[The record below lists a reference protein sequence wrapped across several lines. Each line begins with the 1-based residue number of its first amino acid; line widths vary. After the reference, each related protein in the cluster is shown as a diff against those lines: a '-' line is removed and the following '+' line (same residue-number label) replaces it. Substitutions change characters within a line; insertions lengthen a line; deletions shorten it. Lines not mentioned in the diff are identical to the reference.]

1 MLRALKLAALVALSV
16 FPLAGRAAELI
27 MVEQH
32 GCAYCDAWDA
42 EVAPEYSKT
51 DEGKFAPLRRV
62 QLRDGAPDGVRFAR
76 PALFTPTFILV
87 EEGEELAR
95 IEGYPGEDFFWG
107 LLDRMLRDHT
117 SYKEPQG

>member
-1 MLRALKLAALVALSV
+1 MLRFLRVAVLFTLAALPVS
-16 FPLAGRAAELI
+16 GRAAELI

-32 GCAYCDAWDA
+32 GCTYCDAWDA
-42 EVAPEYSKT
+42 EVSPEYAKT

-62 QLRDGAPDGVRFAR
+62 QLRDGAPEDVRFSR
-76 PALFTPTFILV
+76 PAVFTPTFILV
-87 EEGEELAR
+87 ENGEELAR

-117 SYKEPQG
+117 NYKEPQG